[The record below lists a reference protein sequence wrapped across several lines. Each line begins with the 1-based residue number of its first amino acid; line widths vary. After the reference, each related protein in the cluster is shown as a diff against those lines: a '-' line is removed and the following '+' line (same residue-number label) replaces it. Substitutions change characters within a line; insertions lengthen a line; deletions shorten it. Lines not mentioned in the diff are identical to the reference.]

1 MIIIIKPPGKPAYA
15 REYGRLISINLLHE
29 IVGSFARVRYGPDG
43 LAVVFNPKSRGDANF
58 RLPSAGYIRGT
69 AVFCGCDGE
78 KLTGL
83 TEKQQKEVWRW
94 V

>member
-1 MIIIIKPPGKPAYA
+1 MTIIIKRPYTPAFSRA
-15 REYGRLISINLLHE
+15 VGHPVSVAQLRK
-29 IVGSFARVRYGPDG
+29 IVGSPAHVRYGPYG
-43 LAVVFNPKSRGDANF
+43 VAVVYNPKSRGEPNF
-58 RLPSAGYIRGT
+58 KMESVGYIRGT